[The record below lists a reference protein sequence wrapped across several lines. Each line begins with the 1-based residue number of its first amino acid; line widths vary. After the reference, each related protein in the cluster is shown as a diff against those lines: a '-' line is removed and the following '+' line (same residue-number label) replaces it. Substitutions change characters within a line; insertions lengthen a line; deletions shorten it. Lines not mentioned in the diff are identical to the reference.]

1 MKLNYRT
8 TQFKNGDSLVYQN
21 VPKTAAED
29 DIYIDFIISDFD
41 QFFSK
46 VVNYFDVVFDTK
58 SKRAIISIKN
68 RTDISLLKIKYIFIF
83 DKKYLNDLNSPIQFN
98 SESISIYRPQFNVY
112 EDVLYFNRET
122 GATTNVETG
131 DNNKDNAVWK
141 DIRTFFKLLED

>member
-1 MKLNYRT
+1 MKLSYRT
-8 TQFKNGDSLVYQN
+8 TQFKNGDSLIYQN

-46 VVNYFDVVFDTK
+46 VVNYFNVVFDTK

-68 RTDISLLKIKYIFIF
+68 RTDISLSRIKYILIF

>member
-1 MKLNYRT
+1 MKLSYRT
-8 TQFKNGDSLVYQN
+8 IQFKNDETLVYQG
-21 VPKTAAED
+21 VSKTAAED

-46 VVNYFDVVFDTK
+46 VVNYFNVVFDTK

-68 RTDISLLKIKYIFIF
+68 RTDISLSRIKYIFIF
-83 DKKYLNDLNSPIQFN
+83 DKKYTKDVDSPIQFN
-98 SESISIYRPQFNVY
+98 NESISIYRPQFNVY

-122 GATTNVETG
+122 GSTNVETG

>member
-1 MKLNYRT
+1 MKLSYRT
-8 TQFKNGDSLVYQN
+8 IQFENGETLVYQG
-21 VPKTAAED
+21 VSKTAAED

-68 RTDISLLKIKYIFIF
+68 RTDISLSRIKYIFIF
-83 DKKYLNDLNSPIQFN
+83 DKKYTKDVDSPIQFN
-98 SESISIYRPQFNVY
+98 NESISIYRPQFNVY

-122 GATTNVETG
+122 GATT